1 MRSFSLLFS
10 ILFLSCFAASAQ
22 KTTGVIRGV
31 LIDTTGKQPLLGATV
46 SVIFTKDST
55 MASFTLS
62 DKTGMFE
69 IKDLADDSYKLHV
82 SFKGLEP
89 YQRSFS
95 ITPAKQVIDLG
106 KIIMKTDTHTL
117 DTFVVTSDVPIQIK
131 GDTTQFNASAFKT
144 VPNANAE
151 DLLKKLPGVEVDQD
165 GNVKAQGEDVTKIYV
180 DGKEFFGKDPKMA
193 TKNIPAEMIQ
203 SVQVYD
209 DMSDQAKFTRIDD
222 GSRSKTINIVLK
234 KNRRKGYF
242 GRAIAGV
249 GDNERYQTSLT
260 ANRFND
266 TRRISLVASSN
277 NINKQVFSSNDIVS
291 RMGGFSGGGRNGGGG
306 GGGARGGARGG
317 GVGGNGLTTASS
329 VGLNYIDKIGKKI
342 DVTGSYNF
350 FETRNNKE
358 QTSYRESTYFNDSSA
373 TENSNSISVNTNRN
387 HQFNLRMEFYIDSLN
402 SILYTPSV
410 SLQHSDSYSQDSS
423 STMAVKPALKYL
435 SNSNNGVY
443 SSQRDGTSIT
453 NELLYR
459 RRFKKIGRT
468 FTLGYS
474 NGADRSN
481 GSGSNISPIFFYNAD
496 GSIATVI
503 EQNYESAQKTKSTS
517 NVLTSSF
524 TEMFGKNIIMELNYA
539 YTNRHSSSDKDAFD
553 YNSVSKEFDIINR
566 QQTNSFE
573 NIFIAQRY
581 GGNFRFLATKYNFQI
596 GTSIQTSQLDNSS
609 IRGIYQVNGKDS
621 VIHTRQHYANLFPTA
636 NFTYNF
642 SKRTNLIFHYRGRT
656 SQPSVTQLQDVPDL
670 TNLLRISVG
679 NPGLKQ
685 EFAHT
690 VDLSFKTLNPLNY
703 KYLNVTLNGSQNS
716 NHIVNSTDSLTLT
729 TLKSYGL
736 PDSLLR
742 PGVQIIK
749 PLNLNGAFNLSSNIT
764 LGIPFTKKL
773 KGSSVNFSN
782 VVNYNHSLS
791 MLYKQLNITNTL
803 TLSQSVGVNLDIKDK
818 FNFGLRARVSY
829 SQARYSIA
837 QGKNN
842 TNYYTQS
849 YSTDLNYYITKSFII
864 STDFDCLLYTGQSAG
879 FNQTIPLWNANLAKQ
894 LFKKKNGEVKFSVND
909 ILDQNQSITRTQ
921 GENYYYDSR
930 TVVLK
935 RYFMLT
941 FTYNLNRFGGKRTP
955 GQGQQ
960 GGGNRMQRGNGGGN
974 GGRGGRGG
982 GQQQQSDF

>member
-1 MRSFSLLFS
+1 MRKFGVLIGFT
-10 ILFLSCFAASAQ
+10 FCCFVTASAQ
-22 KTTGVIRGV
+22 KTAGIIKGVIT
-31 LIDTTGKQPLLGATV
+31 DTAAKQPLAGATV
-46 SVIFTKDST
+46 TLIFTKDSV
-55 MASFTLS
+55 MASYVIS
-62 DKTGMFE
+62 NKEGSFE
-69 IKDLADDSYKLHV
+69 LNDISNNNYKLHITY
-82 SFKGLEP
+82 KGFET
-89 YQRSFS
+89 YQRSIVIS
-95 ITPAKQVIDLG
+95 DTKQLIDLG
-106 KIIMKTDTHTL
+106 SIILKKDTHTL

-151 DLLKKLPGVEVDQD
+151 DLLKKLPGVEVDKD

-234 KNRRKGYF
+234 KDRRKGYF

-249 GDNERYQTSLT
+249 GDNDRYQSTLT
-260 ANRFND
+260 ANRFKD
-266 TRRISLVASSN
+266 TRRISLVATSN
-277 NINKQVFSSNDIVS
+277 NINKQGFGSNDIVS

-306 GGGARGGARGG
+306 GR
-317 GVGGNGLTTASS
+317 GVGAGTVAGNGLTTSSS

-350 FETRNNKE
+350 FETRNKKE

-373 TENSNSISVNTNRN
+373 TENSNTTSVSTNRN
-387 HQFNLRMEFYIDSLN
+387 HQFNLRLEYYIDSNN
-402 SILYTPSV
+402 SILYTPTV

-423 STMAVKPALKYL
+423 STMAVKPSLKYL
-435 SNSNNGVY
+435 SNSNNGVF

-459 RRFKKIGRT
+459 RRFKKMGRT
-468 FTLGYS
+468 FTLGFS
-474 NGADRSN
+474 NGMDKSN
-481 GSGSNISPIFFYNAD
+481 GSGSNISPIFFYNVD
-496 GSIATVI
+496 GTIATVI
-503 EQNYESAQKTKSTS
+503 DQNYESAQTTKSTN

-524 TEMFGKNIIMELNYA
+524 TEVLGKNKILEFNYA
-539 YTNRHSSSDKDAFD
+539 YTNRHSNSDKNALD
-553 YNSVSKEFDIINR
+553 YNPLTKQFDMVNK

-573 NIFIAQRY
+573 NIFTAQRY
-581 GGNFRFLATKYNFQI
+581 GGNFRYLATRYNFQI
-596 GTSIQTSQLDNSS
+596 GTSVQTSQLDNSS
-609 IRGIYQVNGKDS
+609 IRGIYQHNGKDS
-621 VIHTRQHYANLFPTA
+621 VIRTKQSYTNLFPTA

-642 SKRTNLIFHYRGRT
+642 SKRTNLIMHYRGRT

-670 TNLLRISVG
+670 TNLVRISVG

-690 VDLSFKTLNPLNY
+690 VDVSFKTLNPVNY
-703 KYLNVTLNGSQNS
+703 KYLNITFNGSQTS
-716 NHIVNSTDSLTLT
+716 NRIVNSTDSLTLT
-729 TLKSYGL
+729 TLKGYGL

-749 PLNLNGAFNLSSNIT
+749 PLNLNGAFNVSSNIT

-773 KGSSVNFSN
+773 KGSSINFSN

-791 MLYKQLNITNTL
+791 MLYKQLNVTNTL
-803 TLSQSVGVNLDIKDK
+803 TVSQGAGVNLDIKDQ

-837 QGKNN
+837 TGKNN
-842 TNYYTQS
+842 TNYFTQS
-849 YSTDLNYYITKSFII
+849 YSTDVNYYITKSLII
-864 STDFDCLLYTGQSAG
+864 STDFDYLLYTGQSAG
-879 FNQTIPLWNANLAKQ
+879 FNQSIPLWNANLAKQ
-894 LFKKKNGEVKFSVND
+894 FFKKKNGELKFSVND
-909 ILDQNQSITRTQ
+909 ILNQNQSITRTQ

-941 FTYNLNRFGGKRTP
+941 FTYNLNRFGGKRTQQ

-960 GGGNRMQRGNGGGN
+960 GGGNRMQRGNGGGRGGTG
-974 GGRGGRGG
+974 GGR
-982 GQQQQSDF
+982 QQQQSDF